1 MKSFEE
7 ILHEMESSPLCAIY
21 FFVHPGTREK
31 LYFLHAVFHFITMS
45 HKVLYK
51 EKNVTTFQVIL
62 KVLLDLL
69 LGFLFFR

>member
-31 LYFLHAVFHFITMS
+31 LSYMQFS
-45 HKVLYK
+45 
-51 EKNVTTFQVIL
+51 IL
-62 KVLLDLL
+62 
-69 LGFLFFR
+69 